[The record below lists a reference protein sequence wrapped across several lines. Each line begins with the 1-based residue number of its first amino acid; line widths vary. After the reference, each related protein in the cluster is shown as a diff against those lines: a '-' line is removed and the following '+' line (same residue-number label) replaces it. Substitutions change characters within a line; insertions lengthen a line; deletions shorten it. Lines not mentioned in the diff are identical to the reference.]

1 MNDDSEEVMYVRK
14 HRKIMTTNMIIELY
28 FLRHDGASI
37 KGTARKL
44 GIPATS
50 VLNCEKYIKKHWTMP
65 ASHATGLGIRYHKAV
80 TAIQERLAAEDRQPV
95 LPLAVP
101 ALDRFDVLKTSY
113 GRFEEALRSFIAAE
127 VETQVQAKEQ
137 EAVPLKEYVQALTK
151 QNRELKAENERLSE
165 TLENLKNANWVD
177 TLRMKRQLK
186 V

>member
-1 MNDDSEEVMYVRK
+1 
-14 HRKIMTTNMIIELY
+14 
-28 FLRHDGASI
+28 
-37 KGTARKL
+37 
-44 GIPATS
+44 
-50 VLNCEKYIKKHWTMP
+50 
-65 ASHATGLGIRYHKAV
+65 
-80 TAIQERLAAEDRQPV
+80 
-95 LPLAVP
+95 
-101 ALDRFDVLKTSY
+101 LKTSY

-137 EAVPLKEYVQALTK
+137 EAVPLKEYVQALNK